1 MMNGQDQIS
10 DSLVTAAARGA
21 EMLSH
26 DEEVALARAWRDH
39 GDTRARERLIK
50 SHIRMIL
57 PIARQFARRYGTP
70 VGDLVSEGTVGMIKG
85 LDRYDPELGYRFSTY
100 IGWWVRAEIRDY
112 VERNVSVVRPRS
124 RQSRIA
130 ADGGQPRLQR
140 DVSLDAPVGEDEGS
154 TSRQDA
160 LIAPDDQEALVI
172 EANLD
177 ERRREIYA
185 KALEV
190 LTPRE
195 RLVVVSR
202 HGDDTRAT
210 LEDLSQALGVS
221 RERIRQIEAK
231 AIEKLTAAIKRQ
243 RSASFESAIMAEAR
257 LVKAGRPITPPARDD
272 RRRAESPAPRLPRV
286 PAFVS

>member
-1 MMNGQDQIS
+1 MMNGQDQINE
-10 DSLVTAAARGA
+10 SLVAVAARGA

-26 DEEVALARAWRDH
+26 DEEIALARAWRDH
-39 GDTRARERLIK
+39 SDTRARDRLIK

-57 PIARQFARRYGTP
+57 PIARQFARRYGAS

-124 RQSRIA
+124 RQSKVA
-130 ADGGQPRLQR
+130 VDGESPRLQR
-140 DVSLDAPVGEDEGS
+140 DVSLDMPVGEDEGS
-154 TSRQDA
+154 ASRQDT

-177 ERRREIYA
+177 ERRRELYA
-185 KALEV
+185 KALEM

-195 RLVVVSR
+195 RMVIVSR
-202 HGDDTRAT
+202 HGEDARAT
-210 LEDLSQALGVS
+210 LEDLSQTLGVS

-231 AIEKLTAAIKRQ
+231 AIEKLMAAIKRF

-257 LVKAGRPITPPARDD
+257 LVKAGRPITPLSRDD
-272 RRRAESPAPRLPRV
+272 KPRAGSLAPRLPRV
-286 PAFVS
+286 PACVT